1 MPWAVETIPISGTT
15 SVQLCTVFVLIV
27 GKTIFMRIE
36 REDVVASVITERDA
50 ALMELRRQGLTVRL
64 HSSQNDTWHIA
75 DGGLYSGY
83 VASGDELVELKMAN
97 KLNIRGIKDL
107 G

>member
-1 MPWAVETIPISGTT
+1 
-15 SVQLCTVFVLIV
+15 VFVLIV
-27 GKTIFMRIE
+27 GKTIAMEIE
-36 REDVVASVITERDA
+36 REHVMASVIPERDT
-50 ALMELRRQGLTVRL
+50 ALIELRKQGLTVRL

-83 VASGDELVELKMAN
+83 VASGDELVELKRAN